1 MSFSF
6 SQIIPYLI
14 KFLFSLGFVLFLVL
28 LAKLVSKRVRY
39 SVNNN
44 DLEASAY
51 NERLA
56 DLMGDAT
63 YRGMI
68 TFAVMIFFQMMGINI
83 WFLITWLTFG
93 IGFAIKEIL
102 GNMFAGMMILTNK
115 KFTIGDIVQFEWK
128 LDYFGKII
136 EINIR
141 YTVIQTFDHRR
152 VIVPNIMLVSNFV
165 KTFSTEEII
174 KIDVSIDVWFQDD
187 PSAVCDI
194 IREYLISKDYVV
206 QKESTKVTL
215 SGVFHSG
222 YSLKMFFYIK
232 PKGKA
237 GLLKAK
243 SEIKKELLWLFD
255 KHGWTYPRDHIAIT
269 TDKWDKWLLG
279 TMLYATGKI

>member
-83 WFLITWLTFG
+83 
-93 IGFAIKEIL
+93 
-102 GNMFAGMMILTNK
+102 
-115 KFTIGDIVQFEWK
+115 
-128 LDYFGKII
+128 
-136 EINIR
+136 
-141 YTVIQTFDHRR
+141 
-152 VIVPNIMLVSNFV
+152 
-165 KTFSTEEII
+165 
-174 KIDVSIDVWFQDD
+174 
-187 PSAVCDI
+187 
-194 IREYLISKDYVV
+194 
-206 QKESTKVTL
+206 
-215 SGVFHSG
+215 
-222 YSLKMFFYIK
+222 
-232 PKGKA
+232 
-237 GLLKAK
+237 
-243 SEIKKELLWLFD
+243 
-255 KHGWTYPRDHIAIT
+255 
-269 TDKWDKWLLG
+269 
-279 TMLYATGKI
+279 